1 MNNNFLYALAKKLIF
16 FTSYKDIS
24 SIIDDYNDFYSK
36 GNVTETPGDIAKQMD
51 KSKLVFM
58 YIFSVYIISIIM
70 FVFLSYMD
78 GFLLK
83 NTILVWLSFLFPI
96 IITFLLGKKI
106 RFISSLYSC
115 NIKDKILSYV
125 LNLLIALVNFINILI
140 VYHLKDIDKVM
151 SFITILNIWKL
162 ILILSF
168 ILFGI
173 ILILK
178 GLNYYILLCNIYSS
192 ICTLFQISL
201 FKSQLIETKEE
212 IIYGIVNIL
221 LSYIISII
229 IISICFIFNKKYIKK
244 ENN

>member
-1 MNNNFLYALAKKLIF
+1 
-16 FTSYKDIS
+16 
-24 SIIDDYNDFYSK
+24 
-36 GNVTETPGDIAKQMD
+36 
-51 KSKLVFM
+51 
-58 YIFSVYIISIIM
+58 
-70 FVFLSYMD
+70 
-78 GFLLK
+78 
-83 NTILVWLSFLFPI
+83 
-96 IITFLLGKKI
+96 
-106 RFISSLYSC
+106 
-115 NIKDKILSYV
+115 
-125 LNLLIALVNFINILI
+125 
-140 VYHLKDIDKVM
+140 M
-151 SFITILNIWKL
+151 SFITILNVWKL

-212 IIYGIVNIL
+212 FIYGIVNIL